1 MWLVHNYIGI
11 FVLVGL
17 LFSLFTF
24 LLHTEHMMTMENY
37 SQLFIVIS
45 SAPSV
50 RASTFWPNGLVTSV
64 WGWGF
69 DPCKEQSV
77 SPVCQISF
85 QACCWVFSLGI
96 LVPPPAPLH
105 NMWYQFLGLLSFLS
119 GYSSFPLLLVRVHS
133 LVSWKPSQVS
143 STWWQTDNCPSVS
156 HCKQ

>member
-105 NMWYQFLGLLSFLS
+105 NMWYQFLGLLSF
-119 GYSSFPLLLVRVHS
+119 FIWVLLLSSPFGKGPFTCILKTFTS
-133 LVSWKPSQVS
+133 LINMM
-143 STWWQTDNCPSVS
+143 TDR
-156 HCKQ
+156 